1 MFSNFM
7 FIICPFNMSDC
18 FINLYFSFCFLVHE
32 AKLNT
37 NEKCL
42 VNYNKPASDN
52 LAHTDMLLNQ

>member
-1 MFSNFM
+1 
-7 FIICPFNMSDC
+7 MSDC
-18 FINLYFSFCFLVHE
+18 FIHLYFSFCFLVHE